1 MIAQFLVLA
10 VFPAL
15 LLLAAGWDLASFT
28 IPNAISLAMALTFLV
43 LALVVGMPAAMLGWH
58 AAAGFVGL
66 FLGFLLFTLGFIG
79 GGDAKLFAS
88 VALLL
93 GIHDALPYALVA
105 SLFGGGLTLALLVMR
120 RLPLPQFLV
129 RPWLLRLH
137 DERQGVPYGVALAAG
152 AFVLLPYTEIFRL
165 AARG

>member
-10 VFPAL
+10 VFPVL

-28 IPNAISLAMALTFLV
+28 IPNAISLALASTFLI
-43 LALVVGMPAAMLGWH
+43 LALVVGMPAGMLGWH

-66 FLGFLLFTLGFIG
+66 LVGFLLFALGFIG

-88 VALLL
+88 VALLF
-93 GIHDALPYALVA
+93 GVHDALPYALIA
-105 SLFGGGLTLALLVMR
+105 SLFGGGLTLGLLVMR
-120 RLPLPQFLV
+120 RLPLPEFLA

-137 DERQGVPYGVALAAG
+137 DAREGVPYGVALAAG

-165 AARG
+165 AAGG